1 MAMGPLDRTTVNLI
15 PDQLKM
21 SQEVNMPIFRLT
33 DWNLDYKWAGEEK
46 QGIHM
51 VVVMKRKIT
60 SEMMTTYFP
69 SLLLMLITYATTFFK
84 PFFFEAALSVNL
96 TTMLVMTTIFISKME
111 SLPPTSAIKMIDIW
125 LVLCQMVPF
134 AEVVL
139 LTAMEYNRE
148 DKKKVKKTKKKGKK
162 KTKKLKTTSIVV
174 SSMDVHHINEDEPK
188 EEKGCKRCWIPQLKT
203 LGNTLVRLNL
213 IMILI

>member
-1 MAMGPLDRTTVNLI
+1 MAMGSLDTNTVNLV
-15 PDQLKM
+15 PDQLKII
-21 SQEVNMPIFRLT
+21 QKLDMPIFRIV
-33 DWNLDYKWAGEEK
+33 DWGWQTKTSEDGEK
-46 QGIHM
+46 GISA

-69 SLLLMLITYATTFFK
+69 SLLLTAITFATTFFK

-111 SLPPTSAIKMIDIW
+111 GLPPTSDIKMIDIW

-148 DKKKVKKTKKKGKK
+148 DKKKVKRTKKKGKG
-162 KTKKLKTTSIVV
+162 S
-174 SSMDVHHINEDEPK
+174 
-188 EEKGCKRCWIPQLKT
+188 RQL
-203 LGNTLVRLNL
+203 
-213 IMILI
+213 